1 MLGTACFF
9 NRFLDKK
16 RTNREISGRLSG
28 KDPHNRATIFLQNV
42 IGTSYFLDGFLSRKR
57 TKREIS
63 DQFSGK
69 SQYNRRTIFTKRN
82 GFLS

>member
-1 MLGTACFF
+1 M
-9 NRFLDKK
+9 
-16 RTNREISGRLSG
+16 
-28 KDPHNRATIFLQNV
+28 
-42 IGTSYFLDGFLSRKR
+42 IGTSYLLDGFLSRKR

-82 GFLS
+82 GIS